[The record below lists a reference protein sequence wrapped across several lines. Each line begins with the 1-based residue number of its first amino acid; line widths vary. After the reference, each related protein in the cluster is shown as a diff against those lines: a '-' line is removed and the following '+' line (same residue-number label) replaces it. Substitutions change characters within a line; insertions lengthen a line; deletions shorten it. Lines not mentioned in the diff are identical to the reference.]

1 MKKILL
7 ILTVLFFSK
16 STQAQRNIKGYVVT
30 NVNDT
35 IKCRFLLDMNT
46 YNISSYSGVI
56 SSYSGVIEK
65 SIIIK
70 ESGEE
75 VKYLPTELKIILI
88 NTPFSGEYKYVSL
101 KQNKN
106 HFFHERVLGKL
117 SFYTVYN
124 AGIPVEHN
132 YQTNY
137 IIKNGKLFKISRRK
151 KMGKLIID
159 YPELYNKWMN
169 SENYRLNQI
178 EEVVNLYN
186 EHFKK

>member
-1 MKKILL
+1 
-7 ILTVLFFSK
+7 
-16 STQAQRNIKGYVVT
+16 
-30 NVNDT
+30 
-35 IKCRFLLDMNT
+35 
-46 YNISSYSGVI
+46 
-56 SSYSGVIEK
+56 
-65 SIIIK
+65 
-70 ESGEE
+70 
-75 VKYLPTELKIILI
+75 
-88 NTPFSGEYKYVSL
+88 
-101 KQNKN
+101 
-106 HFFHERVLGKL
+106 L